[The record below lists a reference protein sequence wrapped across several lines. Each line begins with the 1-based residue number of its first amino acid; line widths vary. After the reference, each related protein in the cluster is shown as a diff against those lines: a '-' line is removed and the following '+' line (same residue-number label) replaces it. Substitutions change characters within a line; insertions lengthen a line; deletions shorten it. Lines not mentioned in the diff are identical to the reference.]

1 MWPFPGRR
9 DFYKMLSAQ
18 AAKVEEGMLALHEFM
33 ESADEAK
40 GRRVEEIEKEADD
53 LRRDLIDG
61 LNRTFVTPMDREDIF
76 ALSRT
81 IDDVCDYAK
90 STVEEMTLFEVKPDA
105 HLKQMAEI
113 LSSAAADVSAAV
125 GFLKSDPK
133 AANDHMVRV
142 KKTEN
147 RMEYRYR
154 EALAELFKQT
164 DVITILKL
172 REIYR
177 HLSNAA
183 DRCDE
188 AADIIGDIL
197 VKSV

>member
-1 MWPFPGRR
+1 M
-9 DFYKMLSAQ
+9 
-18 AAKVEEGMLALHEFM
+18 KVEEGMLALYEFM
-33 ESADEAK
+33 ETPLEEK
-40 GRRVEEIEKEADD
+40 GRRVEEIEKEADE
-53 LRRDLIDG
+53 LRRILIEG
-61 LNRTFVTPMDREDIF
+61 LNLTFVTPMDREDLF

-90 STVEEMTLFEVKPDA
+90 STVEEMLLFEVKPNE
-105 HLKQMAEI
+105 HLKKMAEI
-113 LSSAAADVSAAV
+113 LSSAAGDVSAAA
-125 GFLKSDPK
+125 GFMKSDPR
-133 AANDHMVRV
+133 AANDHVIRV

-154 EALAELFKQT
+154 EALAELFKGK

-197 VKSV
+197 VKTV

>member
-1 MWPFPGRR
+1 MWPFPERR

-33 ESADEAK
+33 DSADPGE
-40 GRRVEEIEKEADD
+40 GRRVEEIEKEADE
-53 LRRDLIDG
+53 LRRQLIDG
-61 LNRTFVTPMDREDIF
+61 LNRTFITPMDREDIF

-90 STVEEMTLFEVKPDA
+90 STVEEMLLFQVGPNQ
-105 HLKQMAEI
+105 HLKKMAEI
-113 LSSAAADVSAAV
+113 LSSGAGDVSAAV
-125 GFLKSDPK
+125 GFMRSDPK
-133 AANDHMVRV
+133 AATDHIVRV

-147 RMEYRYR
+147 RMEYLYR

-164 DVITILKL
+164 DLIAILKL

-177 HLSNAA
+177 HISNAA
-183 DRCDE
+183 DRLDE